1 MSYLLFMDE
10 SGHDHG
16 VVPYEVRGGI
26 SLHDSDLWQFVRSI
40 QAAELANFGGHLH
53 QFGSEI
59 KGMKLLKNRVF
70 KWANQ
75 GSPLEAEE
83 RRRLALAFLN
93 KGAAQQ
99 TPTRPEFTGYGQA
112 CIAFMRDVLHLLH
125 EHRGNIFATAIPR
138 TVERPTTLETDEY
151 LRKDHVFL
159 FERYYYFLEREQET
173 GLIVMDETERVED
186 RAFVSKMH
194 RYFTKTLTGKQR
206 TARIVPVPFFVSSDM
221 AYPVQVAD
229 LCIYAINWGFRLPSV
244 GMDAD
249 VRSEIAGAFESDI
262 RSLQFS
268 GDGYK
273 SGQVYPMHGIV
284 YIPDPYETRRGK

>member
-1 MSYLLFMDE
+1 
-10 SGHDHG
+10 
-16 VVPYEVRGGI
+16 
-26 SLHDSDLWQFVRSI
+26 
-40 QAAELANFGGHLH
+40 
-53 QFGSEI
+53 
-59 KGMKLLKNRVF
+59 
-70 KWANQ
+70 
-75 GSPLEAEE
+75 
-83 RRRLALAFLN
+83 
-93 KGAAQQ
+93 
-99 TPTRPEFTGYGQA
+99 
-112 CIAFMRDVLHLLH
+112 
-125 EHRGNIFATAIPR
+125 
-138 TVERPTTLETDEY
+138 
-151 LRKDHVFL
+151 
-159 FERYYYFLEREQET
+159 
-173 GLIVMDETERVED
+173 
-186 RAFVSKMH
+186 MH

-249 VRSEIAGAFESDI
+249 VRSEIAEAFESDI